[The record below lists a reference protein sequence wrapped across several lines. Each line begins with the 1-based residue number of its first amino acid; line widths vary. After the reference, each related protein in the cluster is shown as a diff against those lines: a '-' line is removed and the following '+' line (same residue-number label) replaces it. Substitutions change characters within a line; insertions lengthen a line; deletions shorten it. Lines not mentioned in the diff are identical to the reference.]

1 MGSAKSAMTADD
13 LIAYW
18 SQLGSG
24 TVHPD
29 DGPYIGSQNFATTLC
44 PIPWA
49 GPIKGA
55 KVYLLFL
62 NPGLSP
68 EDLAWESDNAD
79 FSSVLRANIREG
91 SQPYFYLLDRFYAH
105 PGHRWARATF
115 GSDIQERHAERFCVV
130 QLVPYHSDDGGYAR
144 SIATGL
150 PSSKAARQFV
160 RDTLVPKARAGQIG
174 LVVARSSK
182 LWQIEGEDDCLV
194 IYRGGE
200 CRRAFQTSGTRG
212 GILLRKMI

>member
-1 MGSAKSAMTADD
+1 MTADD

-18 SQLGSG
+18 SQMKIG

-29 DGPYIGSQNFATTLC
+29 DNRYISAEKFATRLC

-49 GPIKGA
+49 GPLKDA

-68 EDLAWESDNAD
+68 EDFAYESANTD
-79 FSSVLRANIREG
+79 FSAVLRANISEG
-91 SQPYFYLLDRFYAH
+91 SQPYFYLLDRFSDH
-105 PGHRWARATF
+105 PGHRWARTTF
-115 GSDIQERHAERFCVV
+115 GSDIQEGQAKHLCIV
-130 QLVPYHSDDGGYAR
+130 QLVPYHSEDGACAR
-144 SIATGL
+144 SIASGL
-150 PSSKAARQFV
+150 PSSTAARQFV
-160 RDTLVPKARAGQIG
+160 RDTLVPQARAGQIG

-194 IYRGGE
+194 IYRGAE
-200 CRRAFQTSGTRG
+200 CRRAFQTVGTRG
-212 GILLRKMI
+212 GQLLRKMI